1 MPETLSSTPTAWRP
15 PVLVAAIALP
25 FLTCAALSAFRDDV
39 TAATSV
45 LVLVLIV
52 VGAAATGDR
61 LAGLLAALSSGAWF
75 DFFLVPPYHRFAIDN
90 RDDVEATLLLVV
102 ISIAVT
108 EVALWGHRQQA
119 RASRRSGYLEGVLD
133 VARAV
138 AEGDAPS
145 STVTDL
151 VAAQITEV
159 LDADSAHFVKGPVL
173 DDRFAVLEGT
183 HIVLKLLI
191 RSNVSFDELNTH
203 FPRSFPSELRG
214 FNSGGTPRIVEC
226 NHSANRRDNLF
237 QDFQTFC
244 CEIRDGIID
253 ATEPSAWLGE
263 AVDQSQS
270 NRVGTCAENDR

>member
-25 FLTCAALSAFRDDV
+25 FLACAALSAFRDDV

-173 DDRFAVLEGT
+173 DDRFAVLNHDGVLTREG
-183 HIVLKLLI
+183 
-191 RSNVSFDELNTH
+191 S
-203 FPRSFPSELRG
+203 
-214 FNSGGTPRIVEC
+214 
-226 NHSANRRDNLF
+226 
-237 QDFQTFC
+237 Q
-244 CEIRDGIID
+244 ID
-253 ATEPSAWLGE
+253 
-263 AVDQSQS
+263 VD
-270 NRVGTCAENDR
+270 RVGLPSDEYTAVPVRRAQHEVGHFLLTAASHVTYPTREQRRVAVLLADQVASVDVLR